1 MRTPWTINVAPASH
15 DDFDED
21 EENFPSNRSDTTVGD
36 REIELKG
43 DQFEEMTD
51 SKLKLNVFDLW
62 ALGITTALGGH
73 CYLWNLVLGVGFGN
87 FIVAFF
93 LIASAYGCLLL
104 CMAEL
109 SGALPFA
116 GNSRLAF
123 FSPYYF
129 TDWCIFDL
137 TLSLQAAHTASPE

>member
-1 MRTPWTINVAPASH
+1 MLASWSITAVTPSSTTS
-15 DDFDED
+15 
-21 EENFPSNRSDTTVGD
+21 PSNENEYDDTVSDTTVGD

-51 SKLKLNVFDLW
+51 SKLKLNFIDLW

-73 CYLWNLVLGVGFGN
+73 FYLWNFALPLGMGSLILATFVVGSGYVCLV
-87 FIVAFF
+87 
-93 LIASAYGCLLL
+93 L

-116 GNSRLAF
+116 GNFL
-123 FSPYYF
+123 YCTNIYNK
-129 TDWCIFDL
+129 
-137 TLSLQAAHTASPE
+137 

>member
-1 MRTPWTINVAPASH
+1 MALTSWTIAVAPSTE
-15 DDFDED
+15 DDVDED
-21 EENFPSNRSDTTVGD
+21 DGDFPSNRSDTTVGD

-51 SKLKLNVFDLW
+51 AKLKLNAFDLW

-73 CYLWNLVLGVGFGN
+73 YYLWNAGLAAGFGSL
-87 FIVAFF
+87 IISVF

-116 GNSRLAF
+116 GTQPNL
-123 FSPYYF
+123 YQKCM
-129 TDWCIFDL
+129 TMW
-137 TLSLQAAHTASPE
+137 

>member
-1 MRTPWTINVAPASH
+1 MLASWSITAVTPSSTSSRV
-15 DDFDED
+15 DDIDD
-21 EENFPSNRSDTTVGD
+21 DDTRSDTTVGD

-51 SKLKLNVFDLW
+51 SKLKLNFIDLW

-73 CYLWNLVLGVGFGN
+73 FYLWNFALPLGMGSLILATFVVGSGYVCLV
-87 FIVAFF
+87 
-93 LIASAYGCLLL
+93 L

-116 GNSRLAF
+116 GNSLC
-123 FSPYYF
+123 PIC
-129 TDWCIFDL
+129 TVL
-137 TLSLQAAHTASPE
+137 TYGIHT

>member
-1 MRTPWTINVAPASH
+1 MLASWNIAVTPVTEDNEGNHDIDDSH
-15 DDFDED
+15 
-21 EENFPSNRSDTTVGD
+21 SDTTAGD

-73 CYLWNLVLGVGFGN
+73 FYLWNFALSIGMGSLIVAT
-87 FIVAFF
+87 FIVG
-93 LIASAYGCLLL
+93 SGYVCLVL

-116 GNSRLAF
+116 GQLIFLNQF
-123 FSPYYF
+123 F
-129 TDWCIFDL
+129 
-137 TLSLQAAHTASPE
+137 

>member
-1 MRTPWTINVAPASH
+1 MLTSWSIPVAVTPVT
-15 DDFDED
+15 ED
-21 EENFPSNRSDTTVGD
+21 EIDESRSDTTAGD

-51 SKLKLNVFDLW
+51 SKLKLNYFDLW

-73 CYLWNLVLGVGFGN
+73 FYLWNFALSIGMGSLIVAT
-87 FIVAFF
+87 FIVG
-93 LIASAYGCLLL
+93 SGYVCLVL

-116 GNSRLAF
+116 GQLIFLNQF
-123 FSPYYF
+123 F
-129 TDWCIFDL
+129 
-137 TLSLQAAHTASPE
+137 

>member
-1 MRTPWTINVAPASH
+1 MLTSWTINVAPISH

-21 EENFPSNRSDTTVGD
+21 EENFSTNRSDTTVGD

-51 SKLKLNVFDLW
+51 SKLKLNLFDLW

-73 CYLWNLVLGVGFGN
+73 CYLWNFTLAIGFGN
-87 FIVAFF
+87 FIIAFF
-93 LIASAYGCLLL
+93 LIASAYGCLLM

-116 GNSRLAF
+116 GMNSLL
-123 FSPYYF
+123 FSPRSF
-129 TDWCIFDL
+129 HCPP
-137 TLSLQAAHTASPE
+137 HV

>member
-1 MRTPWTINVAPASH
+1 MLTSWSIPVAVTPVT
-15 DDFDED
+15 ED
-21 EENFPSNRSDTTVGD
+21 EIDESRSDTTAGD

-51 SKLKLNVFDLW
+51 SKLKLNYFDLW

-73 CYLWNLVLGVGFGN
+73 FYLWNFALRIGMGSL
-87 FIVAFF
+87 IVATFVVG
-93 LIASAYGCLLL
+93 SGYVCLVL

-116 GNSRLAF
+116 GNFL
-123 FSPYYF
+123 YCTNIYNK
-129 TDWCIFDL
+129 
-137 TLSLQAAHTASPE
+137 